1 MRPVT
6 GCSSL
11 ALHIAAHP
19 VAGCSRSS
27 RSHVPSWAFLSRL
40 HVAMRPVAGRFS
52 LTLHV
57 ATRPVAFFSHSSCS
71 RVYGWT
77 FSCCVSQPFK
87 RTHVFYVKK
96 RKRCENAIK
105 TNTKR
110 KRSHRCMETEWKRN
124 VNFILAAIVAVRCFT
139 SVVECSSPNSTD
151 FFVADSLEA
160 CCLDSRGFYARAN
173 GPNDTDCDQCIGKP
187 QHLRVRR

>member
-1 MRPVT
+1 MFLSRPSRSRAPRSWVF
-6 GCSSL
+6 L
-11 ALHIAAHP
+11 
-19 VAGCSRSS
+19 SRSS

-57 ATRPVAFFSHSSCS
+57 AVRPIAFLSHSSRSC
-71 RVYGWT
+71 VYGWT

-87 RTHVFYVKK
+87 RTRAFYVKK
-96 RKRCENAIK
+96 RRCENAIK
-105 TNTKR
+105 TKNGNALTIAR
-110 KRSHRCMETEWKRN
+110 KRN
-124 VNFILAAIVAVRCFT
+124 VNFILAATVAVRCFT
-139 SVVECSSPNSTD
+139 SVVECSSPTSTD

-187 QHLRVRR
+187 QHLRTRR